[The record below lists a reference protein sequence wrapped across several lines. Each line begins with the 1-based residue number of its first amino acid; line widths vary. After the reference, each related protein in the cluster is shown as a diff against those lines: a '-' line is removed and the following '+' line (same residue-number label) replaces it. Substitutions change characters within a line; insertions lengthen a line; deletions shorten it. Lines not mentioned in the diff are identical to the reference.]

1 MTRYQVPDQTES
13 IARLKGGY
21 GGSSSSTPSFLRPEF
36 VKNNSFAKAR
46 DLGTVANLAATL
58 KGVVGTERG
67 SNTLYFKVTSTNT
80 SDIRVFRNKVSKY
93 TDQYISVGL
102 LGEDKKP
109 IQRTTDG
116 FGYINE
122 IINTDV
128 RESRLTLPT
137 GTYYFTVSNSQWQA
151 LPYSLTL
158 QVIRYR
164 SLEGSIDGALIGTSR
179 IALVKLPGTALLSN
193 QTSGTVPVPSKVKAL
208 AGFSESQSVPY
219 ITLTIMKGTAGGTMD
234 PYGRL
239 KATWRI
245 SGPAT
250 GTNQSSGTLSSA
262 PPSGGG
268 YP

>member
-164 SLEGSIDGALIGTSR
+164 SLEGAIDGALIGTSR

-193 QTSGTVPVPSKVKAL
+193 QTSGTVPVHSKVKAL